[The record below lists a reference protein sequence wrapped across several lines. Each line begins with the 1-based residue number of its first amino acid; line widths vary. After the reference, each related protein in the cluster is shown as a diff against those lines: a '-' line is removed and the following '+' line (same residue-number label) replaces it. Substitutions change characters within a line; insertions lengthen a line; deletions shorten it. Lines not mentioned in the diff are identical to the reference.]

1 LQTLN
6 VRNDAFQ
13 ASPPRQVPASAGPVP
28 ACGPYP
34 VAVLTKL
41 SAVAAILLVAGCGT
55 SRTAG
60 PDAPPPTPDGPT
72 RDQVLMANGLCAS
85 AIGLDRELADARQVL
100 TSTPDDFPFSDAE
113 TYLSFAGS
121 DISSLVATLEELPVS
136 GVEAADRYAASLA
149 AEIARVLPEIERLA
163 GDTWDA
169 YSMSEQDRIDRVT
182 RIVEQLETIDPE
194 GPDLRT
200 LVRETPE
207 FEEFY
212 ELAPNCEPLD
222 PPPPSSTP
230 PPPPNKS
237 PEEAEDGTDLGA
249 CADGDCEVA
258 ITGATTVTVGE
269 YALDVSV
276 AGGEV
281 TIVEDFAGGGTG
293 TSTMGGV
300 GAVTSVG
307 TSGGT
312 TVTMTVN
319 GLHGDTAV
327 LRFATN

>member
-1 LQTLN
+1 M
-6 VRNDAFQ
+6 
-13 ASPPRQVPASAGPVP
+13 
-28 ACGPYP
+28 
-34 VAVLTKL
+34 LTKL

-85 AIGLDRELADARQVL
+85 AAGFNRELADAREVL
-100 TSTPDDFPFSDAE
+100 TSTPDDFAISDSQ

-121 DISSLVATLEELPVS
+121 NISSLVTALEELPVS

-149 AEIARVLPEIERLA
+149 TEIARILPEIERLA
-163 GDTWDA
+163 GETWDA
-169 YSMSEQDRIDRVT
+169 YSMSEPERINRVT
-182 RIVEQLETIDPE
+182 QIVEQLETIDPE

-222 PPPPSSTP
+222 PPPPPSTSTP

-237 PEEAEDGTDLGA
+237 PDEAEDGTDLSA

-258 ITGATTVTVGE
+258 ITDSATVTVGE
-269 YALDVSV
+269 YTIDVTV
-276 AGGEV
+276 ANGEV
-281 TIVEDFAGGGTG
+281 TTMEEFPGGGSG
-293 TSTMGGV
+293 TTVLGGV
-300 GAVTSVG
+300 GGASSFGQV
-307 TSGGT
+307 GGT
-312 TVTMTVN
+312 TVTMTLT
-319 GLHGDTAV
+319 GLTGTTAV
-327 LRFATN
+327 MEFSTN